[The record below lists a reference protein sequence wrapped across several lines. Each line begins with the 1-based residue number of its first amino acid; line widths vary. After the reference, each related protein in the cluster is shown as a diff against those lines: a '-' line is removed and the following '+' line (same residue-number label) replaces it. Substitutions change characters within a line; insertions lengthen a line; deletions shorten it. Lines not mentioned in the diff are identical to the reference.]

1 MVLRYSKQVAIMLS
15 EASGEANRQPMGSLQ
30 RQALASQRK
39 LAGKLCERTTGRRPL
54 FCATGKKN
62 TNLFEITYSMAKN
75 VGIARGLQQRRI
87 FRKQQLR
94 QPGRRKIDL
103 KAL

>member
-1 MVLRYSKQVAIMLS
+1 MLS
-15 EASGEANRQPMGSLQ
+15 EASGKANRQPMGSLQ

-54 FCATGKKN
+54 FCATGKKK
-62 TNLFEITYSMAKN
+62 TLIYSRSLIRMAKN